1 MCEKCIFNKSLLTR
15 YDKNFSQLPLL
26 YNFIHI
32 MKLRATLKSVTDF
45 VDFQIYVRYMYFK
58 ALFRRYKTSN
68 MDV

>member
-1 MCEKCIFNKSLLTR
+1 
-15 YDKNFSQLPLL
+15 
-26 YNFIHI
+26 

-68 MDV
+68 MDVRLADFLKFVAFSAANKITNNRG